1 MIKKMKKTAK
11 KPSKKELRQKLL
23 AKAVEKFRSE
33 YGELVEAKNTFADL
47 LPSDSTYATD
57 FIDKVIGKI
66 EFDYND
72 LTDYHWMINFNKDSS
87 ELEIVADTTKDS
99 LGEYPR
105 DGAEWVFNFDGPR
118 TTFTYENE
126 DCSCDVLESVTL
138 NIFLLDESIVL
149 FDSAKCLSST
159 LDDDDECDC

>member
-1 MIKKMKKTAK
+1 MINNKKKASK

-23 AKAVEKFRSE
+23 AKAVEKFTSE
-33 YGELVEAKNTFADL
+33 YRELVDAKNTFADL

-57 FIDKVIGKI
+57 FVDKVIGKI

-72 LTDYHWMINFNKDSS
+72 LTDYYWMINFNKDSS
-87 ELEIVADTTKDS
+87 ELEIVADENKES
-99 LGEYPR
+99 LGEYPK
-105 DGAEWVFNFDGPR
+105 DGAEWVFDFSGPR
-118 TTFTYENE
+118 TTFTYEDE

-138 NIFLLDESIVL
+138 NVFLLDETIVL

-159 LDDDDECDC
+159 LDDECDC

>member
-1 MIKKMKKTAK
+1 MINNKKKTAK

-23 AKAVEKFRSE
+23 AKAVEKFTFE
-33 YGELVEAKNTFADL
+33 YRELVDAKNTFADL
-47 LPSDSTYATD
+47 LPSDSTYTTD

-72 LTDYHWMINFNKDSS
+72 LTDNYWTIEFNKDSS
-87 ELEIVADTTKDS
+87 ELEIVADATKDS
-99 LGEYPR
+99 LEEYPR
-105 DGAEWVFNFDGPR
+105 DGAEYVFDFNGPR
-118 TTFTYENE
+118 TTFTYEDE

-138 NIFLLDESIVL
+138 NVFLLDDSLVL

-159 LDDDDECDC
+159 SDNDECDC